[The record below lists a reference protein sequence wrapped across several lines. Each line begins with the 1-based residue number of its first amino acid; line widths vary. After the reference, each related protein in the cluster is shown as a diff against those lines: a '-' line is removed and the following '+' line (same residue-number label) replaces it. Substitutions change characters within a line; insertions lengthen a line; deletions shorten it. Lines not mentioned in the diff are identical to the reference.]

1 MKKAREWIAVILLV
15 ILVIWAVVSIDALL
29 SIAGRVSDLEQR
41 NAALSEEIGT
51 LKAATEAL
59 PIVDYAHL
67 VERYYDPPELADSGE
82 ALVYGV
88 VEKRIRN
95 LIRDILYAS
104 SPTRAWLLDT
114 LRELESLGGAR
125 P

>member
-51 LKAATEAL
+51 LKAAT
-59 PIVDYAHL
+59 
-67 VERYYDPPELADSGE
+67 
-82 ALVYGV
+82 
-88 VEKRIRN
+88 
-95 LIRDILYAS
+95 
-104 SPTRAWLLDT
+104 
-114 LRELESLGGAR
+114 
-125 P
+125 